1 MGSCTAGGAYV
12 PAMSDEN
19 VIVKKQGTIFLA
31 GPPLVK
37 AATGEEVSAEEL
49 GGADLH
55 CTVSGVSDHYAEDDL
70 HALHIARS
78 IVKNIKKGINVEP
91 EEESEPPL
99 FDPRDIYG
107 IVGGNLKKTFDVRE
121 VIARVVD
128 GSRFHEFK
136 EKYGDTLV
144 TGFASIFGHKV
155 GILGNNGVL
164 FSESALKVIF

>member
-19 VIVKKQGTIFLA
+19 VIVRKQGTIFLA

-37 AATGEEVSAEEL
+37 AATGEEVSAEDL

-55 CTVSGVSDHYAEDDL
+55 CTVSGVSDHYALDDV

-78 IVKNIKKGINVEP
+78 IVRNLKKKIKIEP
-91 EEESEPPL
+91 EEEIEPPKY
-99 FDPRDIYG
+99 DMTDIYG
-107 IVGGNLKKTFDVRE
+107 IVGANLKKTFDVRE
-121 VIARVVD
+121 VIARIID

-144 TGFASIFGHKV
+144 TGFASIFGHRV
-155 GILGNNGVL
+155 GIIGNNGVL
-164 FSESALKVIF
+164 FSESALKVK